1 MSKFELVPI
10 NEANPD
16 KTGEELFECLKNEQT
31 RAQLE
36 QFLPGAL
43 SYGDSLETAQQR
55 IKANQE
61 AARADSRFD
70 PLVQVLDER
79 AIGMAVIDERL
90 RAKRCAA
97 CDIPLGE
104 IALSGPNTSSWIAS
118 DYQGQGLG
126 KASLE
131 KRIDR
136 TREAGHDGLWTV
148 VDDENTVSAHN
159 VANRGFTPVYQ
170 GRVSVA
176 EQYYRQATVSQY
188 LFDSINVKHYISALA

>member
-16 KTGEELFECLKNEQT
+16 KTGEELFECLDNEIT
-31 RAQLE
+31 KTQLRL
-36 QFLPGAL
+36 FLPGAL
-43 SYGDSLETAQQR
+43 GYGESPEAAQDR

-61 AARADSRFD
+61 AAREDSRFD

-97 CDIPLGE
+97 CALPLGE
-104 IALSGPNTSSWIAS
+104 IALSGPNTSSWIANE
-118 DYQGQGLG
+118 YQGQGFG

-131 KRIDR
+131 RRIDR
-136 TREAGHDGLWTV
+136 THEAGHEGLWTV
-148 VDDENTVSAHN
+148 VDDDNIKSARN
-159 VANRGFTPVYQ
+159 VADRGFKPVYQ

-176 EQYYRQATVSQY
+176 GQYYRRATVSQY
-188 LFDSINVKHYISALA
+188 LFDS